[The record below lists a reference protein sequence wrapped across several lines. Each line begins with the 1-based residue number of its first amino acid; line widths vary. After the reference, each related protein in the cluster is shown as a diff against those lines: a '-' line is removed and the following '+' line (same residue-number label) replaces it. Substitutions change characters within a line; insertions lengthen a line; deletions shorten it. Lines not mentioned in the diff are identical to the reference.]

1 MRILSPLGNDLAQET
16 LSLMLRARPE
26 YDETPLG
33 ELKFLGRRYIT
44 LLYEA
49 FATHPDYAGGDPSH
63 IILRWWQAGKS
74 IAVAES
80 ERLVDWF
87 CATHPMR
94 ARRIERDV
102 KIKLRK
108 QGWRV

>member
-1 MRILSPLGNDLAQET
+1 M
-16 LSLMLRARPE
+16 
-26 YDETPLG
+26 
-33 ELKFLGRRYIT
+33 FLGRRYIT
-44 LLYEA
+44 LLYAA
-49 FATHPDYAGGDPSH
+49 FAAHPDYAGGDPPLQ
-63 IILRWWQAGKS
+63 IILRWQELG
-74 IAVAES
+74 IATVES

-94 ARRIERDV
+94 AHRIERDV